1 MSTSI
6 RGLRDG
12 ALLGVLIYCVAYAAA
27 QLKDVLVP
35 HLSNATLRGVFDQNH
50 ALVHDIG
57 MAGVGYFALG
67 GAAIGLIPWGNL
79 FGSAPKHKKA

>member
-12 ALLGVLIYCVAYAAA
+12 ALLGVLTYCLGYAAA
-27 QLKDVLVP
+27 QLRDVLQP
-35 HLSNATLRGVFDQNH
+35 HVANATLRGLFDNIH
-50 ALVHDIG
+50 GLVNDLG

-67 GAAIGLIPWGNL
+67 GAALGMIPWGNL
-79 FGSAPKHKKA
+79 FGSSPKHKKA

>member
-12 ALLGVLIYCVAYAAA
+12 ALLGVLTYCLAYAAA
-27 QLKDVLVP
+27 QLRDALQP
-35 HLSNATLRGVFDQNH
+35 HLANATVRGVFDQASN
-50 ALVHDIG
+50 LVNDLG

-67 GAAIGLIPWGNL
+67 GAALGMIPWGSL
-79 FGSAPKHKKA
+79 FGSSPKHKKA